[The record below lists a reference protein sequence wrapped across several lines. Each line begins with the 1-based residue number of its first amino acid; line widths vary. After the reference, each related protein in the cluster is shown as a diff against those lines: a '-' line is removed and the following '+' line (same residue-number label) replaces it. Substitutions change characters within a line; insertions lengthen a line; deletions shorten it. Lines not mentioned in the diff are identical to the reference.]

1 MCHMPNIL
9 SPLRPLYRY
18 ERRRDLPEAFNQS
31 RAHLSRI
38 AWQKFSVECDSGSI
52 AKTGVV
58 WQPISDEWAG
68 RFLSIL
74 GSSEPAS
81 LRRDDY
87 VDGYMA
93 TLSDLIISY
102 LNIVNDYRSVTP
114 PLLVALRGF
123 LDEQSAQMTRWLKHP
138 WRVCSVRQFNLR
150 SSTEIGS
157 RHLDGWPLAI
167 RKVFILPGGASTQSG
182 TTWFRLRD
190 GTELLFDHPSP
201 CWVVFENSVV
211 EHAVTPGGGFRP
223 TIELD
228 VTPAR
233 KTSTVPYYAGL
244 NGWYPWFP
252 THSHSWH
259 LSAAAQT
266 WRQGLIGPAPS

>member
-123 LDEQSAQMTRWLKHP
+123 LDEQIEHGNWKPAPGWLASRDPQGVHPSRRREHSVRHDVVSFTRWH
-138 WRVCSVRQFNLR
+138 R
-150 SSTEIGS
+150 
-157 RHLDGWPLAI
+157 
-167 RKVFILPGGASTQSG
+167 
-182 TTWFRLRD
+182 
-190 GTELLFDHPSP
+190 
-201 CWVVFENSVV
+201 
-211 EHAVTPGGGFRP
+211 TP
-223 TIELD
+223 
-228 VTPAR
+228 V
-233 KTSTVPYYAGL
+233 
-244 NGWYPWFP
+244 
-252 THSHSWH
+252 
-259 LSAAAQT
+259 
-266 WRQGLIGPAPS
+266 